1 MTVVVCVTP
10 PPVPVTV
17 IVLVPLVALLPTAIV
32 ITDDPVPGAGMG
44 FGLKL
49 TVTRL
54 PSPEADNEIAE
65 LKPFKAVV
73 LIVELPELPRVTV
86 TEAGEALMVKSGAT
100 PVTVR
105 ETVVVCVMP
114 PPTPVTVMVY
124 VPGATLPPTAIVI
137 NEVPV
142 PGAGIGLVP
151 NVTVTPLGCPVAD
164 NVMALLKPFK
174 AVVLMVDVPLLPCCT
189 VTEDG
194 DALMVKSGVVLPQF
208 ANLKFA
214 MRVLQLNEP
223 VVLMYSCV
231 YQNVQ
236 SSTGS
241 TCMPL

>member
-1 MTVVVCVTP
+1 MTVVLCVTP
-10 PPVPVTV
+10 PPLPVTV
-17 IVLVPLVALLPTAIV
+17 IVVVPLLAFLAAVIV
-32 ITDDPVPGAGMG
+32 MTDDPVPGAGMG

-49 TVTRL
+49 TVTR
-54 PSPEADNEIAE
+54 PPWPEADNEIAE

-73 LIVELPELPRVTV
+73 LIVELPELPRATV
-86 TEAGEALMVKSGAT
+86 SELGEALMLKSGVT

-124 VPGATLPPTAIVI
+124 VPGVTLPPTAIVI

-151 NVTVTPLGCPVAD
+151 NVTVTPLGWPVAD

-174 AVVLMVDVPLLPCCT
+174 AVVLMVDVPLWPCCT

-194 DALMVKSGVVLPQF
+194 DALMVKSGLVLPQF

-223 VVLMYSCV
+223 VVLSYSCV
-231 YQNVQ
+231 YQKVQ

-241 TCMPL
+241 TCMAL

>member
-1 MTVVVCVTP
+1 MLCVTP
-10 PPVPVTV
+10 PPLPVTV
-17 IVLVPLVALLPTAIV
+17 IVVVPLLAFLAAVIV
-32 ITDDPVPGAGMG
+32 MTDDPVPGAGMG
-44 FGLKL
+44 FGQ
-49 TVTRL
+49 
-54 PSPEADNEIAE
+54 IAE

-73 LIVELPELPRVTV
+73 LIVELPELPRATV
-86 TEAGEALMVKSGAT
+86 SELGEALMLKSGVT

-124 VPGATLPPTAIVI
+124 VPGVTLPPTAIVI

-151 NVTVTPLGCPVAD
+151 NVTVTPLGCPEAD

-174 AVVLMVDVPLLPCCT
+174 AVVLMVDVPLWPCCT

-223 VVLMYSCV
+223 VVLSYVRRCR
-231 YQNVQ
+231 
-236 SSTGS
+236 
-241 TCMPL
+241 

>member
-1 MTVVVCVTP
+1 MVVCVTP

-17 IVLVPLVALLPTAIV
+17 IVLVPLVAFLPTVIV
-32 ITDDPVPGAGMG
+32 MTDDPVPGAGIG
-44 FGLKL
+44 LGLKP

-54 PSPEADNEIAE
+54 PCPEADNEIAE

-73 LIVELPELPRVTV
+73 LIVELPELFRATV
-86 TEAGEALMVKSGAT
+86 SELGEALMLKSGIT

-105 ETVVVCVMP
+105 ETVVACVTP

-124 VPGATLPPTAIVI
+124 VPGVTLPPTAIVI

-142 PGAGIGLVP
+142 PGAGIGFVP

-174 AVVLMVDVPLLPCCT
+174 AVVLMVDVPLLPCAT

-214 MRVLQLNEP
+214 MRVAQLNEP
-223 VVLMYSCV
+223 VVFMYSCV
-231 YQNVQ
+231 YQKVQ

-241 TCMPL
+241 TCMAL

>member
-1 MTVVVCVTP
+1 MTP

-17 IVLVPLVALLPTAIV
+17 IVLVPLVAFLATAIV
-32 ITDDPVPGAGMG
+32 MTDDPVPGAGMG

-54 PSPEADNEIAE
+54 PWPEADNEIAE
-65 LKPFKAVV
+65 LKPFNAVV
-73 LIVELPELPRVTV
+73 LIVEWPELPRVTV
-86 TEAGEALMVKSGAT
+86 TEVGEALMLKSGVT

-124 VPGATLPPTAIVI
+124 VPGVTLLPTAIVI

-142 PGAGIGLVP
+142 PGAGIGFVP
-151 NVTVTPLGCPVAD
+151 NVTVTPLGWPVAD
-164 NVMALLKPFK
+164 NVIALLKPFT
-174 AVVLMVDVPLLPCCT
+174 AVVLMVDVPLWPCCT
-189 VTEDG
+189 VTDDG

-214 MRVLQLNEP
+214 MRVAQLNEP
-223 VVLMYSCV
+223 VVFMYSCV

>member
-1 MTVVVCVTP
+1 VVVCVTP

-17 IVLVPLVALLPTAIV
+17 IVLVPLVAFLPTAIV
-32 ITDDPVPGAGMG
+32 MTDDPVPGAGIG
-44 FGLKL
+44 LGLKP

-54 PSPEADNEIAE
+54 PCPEADNEIAE

-73 LIVELPELPRVTV
+73 LIVELPELFRATV
-86 TEAGEALMVKSGAT
+86 SELGEALMLKSGVT

-105 ETVVVCVMP
+105 ETVVVCVTP
-114 PPTPVTVMVY
+114 PPTPVTVIVY
-124 VPGATLPPTAIVI
+124 VPGVTLPPTAIVI

-142 PGAGIGLVP
+142 PGAGIGFVP
-151 NVTVTPLGCPVAD
+151 NVTVTPLGCPLAD

-174 AVVLMVDVPLLPCCT
+174 AVVLMVEVPLLPCAT
-189 VTEDG
+189 VTDDG

-214 MRVLQLNEP
+214 MRVAQSNEP
-223 VVLMYSCV
+223 VVFMYSCV
-231 YQNVQ
+231 YQKVQ

-241 TCMPL
+241 TCMAL